1 MGVIA
6 LTEAVEQVR
15 ARDTLAVPLGPGQPA
30 AFLHALGERADFVD
44 LRVFAALLIDAFPL
58 FTRPGVKLYSGFFG
72 PVERGLVRSGFDV
85 SFIPSDFRGFAGIAR
100 RMRPRLMATAV
111 APPDPD
117 GWLSLSLHAGATVEE
132 LQRCGRDPER
142 ILIAEIQP
150 GLPRTLGLPPDHPHA
165 LHVDD
170 VDLIVESPRPPFTL
184 PDDEPSETDK
194 AIAGHALRYVH
205 DGCTLQTGIGGV
217 PTEIVELLADG
228 DGGDYGIH
236 SEMFTEGLWKLHRA
250 RKVTNRKGIHDGYS
264 VTTFALG
271 TGELYAWLDGNEQVR
286 FLPVDQVNALD
297 VIARC
302 RDFLSINAALGVDLT
317 GQIVAD
323 AIGPRQ
329 YSGIGGHFDF
339 SFAAP
344 FSPGGRSLTCLPS
357 TVTID
362 GKVVS
367 RINAVLP
374 AGSVVTTP
382 RHAADVIISEFGAA
396 ELAGKTVAER
406 AEALIEIAHPDYRD
420 ELRRDWATRA

>member
-15 ARDTLAVPLGPGQPA
+15 ARDTLAVPLGPGQPV
-30 AFLHALGERADFVD
+30 AFLHALGERANFED
-44 LRVFAALLIDAFPL
+44 LRVFAALLIDEFPL

-72 PVERGLVRSGFDV
+72 PVERGLARSGFDV
-85 SFIPSDFRGFAGIAR
+85 SFIPSDFRGFAGIAG

-117 GWLSLSLHAGATVEE
+117 GWLSLSLHAGATVGE

-302 RDFLSINAALGVDLT
+302 RDFLSINAALAVDLT

>member
-6 LTEAVEQVR
+6 LTEAVERVR

-170 VDLIVESPRPPFTL
+170 VDLIVESSRPPFTL

-302 RDFLSINAALGVDLT
+302 REFLSINAALAVDLT

>member
-30 AFLHALGERADFVD
+30 AFLHALGERADFED

-302 RDFLSINAALGVDLT
+302 RDFLSINAALAVDLT

-323 AIGPRQ
+323 AIGPKQ

>member
-1 MGVIA
+1 MRVIA
-6 LTEAVEQVR
+6 LTEAVERVR

-170 VDLIVESPRPPFTL
+170 VDLIVESSRPPFTL

-302 RDFLSINAALGVDLT
+302 REFLSINAALAVDLT

>member
-6 LTEAVEQVR
+6 LTEAVERVR

-111 APPDPD
+111 ASPDPD

-302 RDFLSINAALGVDLT
+302 RDFLSINAALAVDLT

>member
-1 MGVIA
+1 
-6 LTEAVEQVR
+6 LSRPNST
-15 ARDTLAVPLGPGQPA
+15 PA
-30 AFLHALGERADFVD
+30 EVCF
-44 LRVFAALLIDAFPL
+44 
-58 FTRPGVKLYSGFFG
+58 
-72 PVERGLVRSGFDV
+72 
-85 SFIPSDFRGFAGIAR
+85 
-100 RMRPRLMATAV
+100 
-111 APPDPD
+111 
-117 GWLSLSLHAGATVEE
+117 
-132 LQRCGRDPER
+132 
-142 ILIAEIQP
+142 
-150 GLPRTLGLPPDHPHA
+150 
-165 LHVDD
+165 
-170 VDLIVESPRPPFTL
+170 
-184 PDDEPSETDK
+184 
-194 AIAGHALRYVH
+194 
-205 DGCTLQTGIGGV
+205 
-217 PTEIVELLADG
+217 
-228 DGGDYGIH
+228 
-236 SEMFTEGLWKLHRA
+236 
-250 RKVTNRKGIHDGYS
+250 S

-286 FLPVDQVNALD
+286 FLPVDEVNALD

-302 RDFLSINAALGVDLT
+302 RDFLSINAALAVDLT

-344 FSPGGRSLTCLPS
+344 FSPSGRSLTCLPS

>member
-302 RDFLSINAALGVDLT
+302 RDFLSINAALAVDLT

>member
-1 MGVIA
+1 MGVVA
-6 LTEAVEQVR
+6 LTEAVQRVR

-302 RDFLSINAALGVDLT
+302 RDFLSINAALAVDLT

>member
-15 ARDTLAVPLGPGQPA
+15 ARDTLAVPLGPGQPV
-30 AFLHALGERADFVD
+30 AFLHALGERADFED
-44 LRVFAALLIDAFPL
+44 LRVFAALLIDEFPL

-72 PVERGLVRSGFDV
+72 PVERGLARSGFDV
-85 SFIPSDFRGFAGIAR
+85 SFIPSDFRGFAGIAG

-150 GLPRTLGLPPDHPHA
+150 GLPRTLGLPPEHPHA

-184 PDDEPSETDK
+184 PDDDPSETDK

-250 RKVTNRKGIHDGYS
+250 NKVTNRKGIHDGYS

-271 TGELYAWLDGNEQVR
+271 TSELYAWLDGNEQVR

-302 RDFLSINAALGVDLT
+302 RDFISINAALAVDLM

-344 FSPGGRSLTCLPS
+344 FSPGGHSLTCLPS

-362 GKVVS
+362 GKVAS

>member
-15 ARDTLAVPLGPGQPA
+15 ARDTLAVPLGPGQPV
-30 AFLHALGERADFVD
+30 AFLHALGERADFED
-44 LRVFAALLIDAFPL
+44 LRVFAALLIDEFPL

-72 PVERGLVRSGFDV
+72 PVERGLARSGFDV
-85 SFIPSDFRGFAGIAR
+85 SFIPSDFRGFAGIAG

-117 GWLSLSLHAGATVEE
+117 GWLSLSLHAGATVGE

-250 RKVTNRKGIHDGYS
+250 NKVTNRKGIHDGYS

-271 TGELYAWLDGNEQVR
+271 TSELYAWLDGNEQVR

-302 RDFLSINAALGVDLT
+302 RDFISINAALAVDLM
-317 GQIVAD
+317 
-323 AIGPRQ
+323 GPVSYTHLTLPTI
-329 YSGIGGHFDF
+329 YS
-339 SFAAP
+339 
-344 FSPGGRSLTCLPS
+344 
-357 TVTID
+357 V
-362 GKVVS
+362 
-367 RINAVLP
+367 
-374 AGSVVTTP
+374 
-382 RHAADVIISEFGAA
+382 
-396 ELAGKTVAER
+396 
-406 AEALIEIAHPDYRD
+406 
-420 ELRRDWATRA
+420 